1 MLDLISQIRSRM
13 PRLGGRKLYYLLQQ
27 HLRQNDIKLGRDAF
41 FDFMREHGLLIK
53 PRRKYCKTTHS
64 EHWMKKYDNLLQE
77 LTPNGCEQVL
87 VSDITY
93 VQTLEGFAYLFLVT
107 DVYSKRI
114 LGHVTEANLLAESG
128 LIALKQATS
137 LLRTTEGVIHH
148 SDRGVQYC
156 SGPYTEFLLSCN
168 MFISM
173 TEPAS
178 PTQNAVAERVNGIL
192 KTEWIY
198 HMETFKT
205 IEEAKQKIDEI
216 IVIYN
221 QERPHETLGKLTP
234 MEAHAKSLKNE
245 LHLPKPKKKAST
257 KVAGDFGGI
266 GCSECQCK
274 RQNGQTVKEWPSC
287 DIRHSPRVIPR
298 TDKSPQVRPPLHK
311 RKSNL
316 LTNNKKKQIHLQ
328 TT

>member
-1 MLDLISQIRSRM
+1 
-13 PRLGGRKLYYLLQQ
+13 
-27 HLRQNDIKLGRDAF
+27 
-41 FDFMREHGLLIK
+41 
-53 PRRKYCKTTHS
+53 
-64 EHWMKKYDNLLQE
+64 
-77 LTPNGCEQVL
+77 
-87 VSDITY
+87 
-93 VQTLEGFAYLFLVT
+93 
-107 DVYSKRI
+107 
-114 LGHVTEANLLAESG
+114 
-128 LIALKQATS
+128 
-137 LLRTTEGVIHH
+137 
-148 SDRGVQYC
+148 
-156 SGPYTEFLLSCN
+156 

-234 MEAHAKSLKNE
+234 AEAHAKSLKNE

-257 KVAGDFGGI
+257 KVAGDLGGI

-287 DIRHSPRVIPR
+287 DIRHSPRVIPK

-316 LTNNKKKQIHLQ
+316 LTNKKKKQIHLQ